1 MSEEYHETLLT
12 SMNQSCTIIQ
22 QSFLLRNSA
31 IAMPLRLLKFALSKE
46 YPEPRMFR
54 SYDRLKSS
62 YDAVI
67 IGGGGHGLAAAYY
80 LSRDY
85 GIRNIAV
92 VEKNYIGSGNT
103 GRNTT
108 IIRSNYL
115 TAEGVKFYDESVRLW
130 QDLSQ
135 EFDLNLFYSTRGHF
149 TLAHTDAS
157 LRTMRWRAEVNK
169 HFGIDSELVDSE
181 EVQKACPHMDMTCG
195 GHAPIL
201 GALYHAP
208 GSIARHDAVAWGYGR
223 GADQRGVEIHQ
234 KTEVLGITVEAGKVT
249 GVQTSRGFIS
259 TPKVLCAVAGSTPR
273 ILDMVGL
280 RSPLYIHP
288 LQAMVSEPM
297 KPWLDPI
304 IVSGSLHVYVSQTAR
319 GELVM
324 GASLD
329 PYELHSTRS
338 TLDFVEG
345 LAARMLDLF
354 PFLSHVNVVRQWAG
368 MADMTPDFA
377 PIMGKTPVEG
387 FYLDAGWGTW
397 GFKATPVCGKTMAYT
412 VTNDQNHDLIQDF
425 SLSRFTN
432 YQLVGEKGAAS
443 VGH

>member
-1 MSEEYHETLLT
+1 
-12 SMNQSCTIIQ
+12 
-22 QSFLLRNSA
+22 
-31 IAMPLRLLKFALSKE
+31 MPLRLLKFGFSQKH
-46 YPEPRMFR
+46 PEPRMFR
-54 SYDRLKSS
+54 QPDRLKSS

-80 LSRDY
+80 LARDH
-85 GIRNIAV
+85 GIHNVAV
-92 VEKNYIGSGNT
+92 LEKGYLGGGNT

-115 TAEGVKFYDESVRLW
+115 TPEGVKFYDESVRLW

-135 EFDLNLFYSTRGHF
+135 EFDLNVFYSTRGHF

-157 LRTMRWRAEVNK
+157 VRTMRWRSEVNK
-169 HFGIDSELVDSE
+169 HFGIASELVDADA
-181 EVQKACPHMDMTCG
+181 VQDACPHVDITCG

-234 KTEVLGITVEAGKVT
+234 QTEVLGITTKAGRVT
-249 GVQTSRGFIS
+249 GVETSRGKIS
-259 TPKVLCAVAGSTPR
+259 TSRVLCAVAGSTPR
-273 ILDMVGL
+273 LLAMVGL
-280 RSPLYIHP
+280 RSPLHIHP

-297 KPWLDPI
+297 KAWLDPI

-345 LAARMLDLF
+345 LAANMLELF
-354 PFLSHVNVVRQWAG
+354 PFLSHVKVVRQWAG

-377 PIMGKTPVEG
+377 PIMGKTAIEG
-387 FYLDAGWGTW
+387 FYLDSGWGTW
-397 GFKATPVCGKTMAYT
+397 GFKATPVAGKTMAYT
-412 VTNDQNHDLIQDF
+412 VANDRTHELIQDF
-425 SLSRFTN
+425 SLDRFAN
-432 YQLVGEKGAAS
+432 YALVGEKGAAS

>member
-1 MSEEYHETLLT
+1 MPWR
-12 SMNQSCTIIQ
+12 
-22 QSFLLRNSA
+22 LLR
-31 IAMPLRLLKFALSKE
+31 FALNKQH
-46 YPEPRMFR
+46 PEPRMFR
-54 SYDRLKSS
+54 YHPTLKPSYDV
-62 YDAVI
+62 VI
-67 IGGGGHGLAAAYY
+67 IGAGGHGLAAAYY
-80 LSRDY
+80 LARDH
-85 GIRNIAV
+85 GIHNV
-92 VEKNYIGSGNT
+92 CVLEKGYIGGGNT

-115 TAEGVKFYDESVRLW
+115 TPEGVKFYDESVRLW
-130 QDLSQ
+130 QDLAQ
-135 EFDLNLFYSTRGHF
+135 DFDLNLFYANRGHF
-149 TLAHTDAS
+149 TLAHTDAA

-169 HFGIDSELVDSE
+169 HYGVDSELVGPEAVKRAAPMIDLS
-181 EVQKACPHMDMTCG
+181 CG

-208 GSIARHDAVAWGYGR
+208 GSVARHDAVAWGYGR

-234 KTEVLGITVEAGKVT
+234 QTEVLGIDVQGGQVK
-249 GVQTSRGFIS
+249 GVRTSRGYIS

-273 ILDMVGL
+273 ILKMVDVS
-280 RSPLYIHP
+280 SPIYIHP
-288 LQAMVSEPM
+288 LQAMVSEPV

-304 IVSGSLHVYVSQTAR
+304 LVSGSLHVYISQSAR

-329 PYELHSTRS
+329 PYEVQSTRS

-345 LAARMLDLF
+345 LSAHMLDMF
-354 PFLSHVNVVRQWAG
+354 PFLSEVKVMRQWAG

-377 PIMGKTPVEG
+377 PIMGLTPVEG

-397 GFKATPVCGKTMAYT
+397 GFKATPVSGKTMAHT
-412 VTNDQNHDLIQDF
+412 VATGQPHPLITGF
-425 SLSRFTN
+425 SLDRFRQYALT
-432 YQLVGEKGAAS
+432 GEKGAAS

>member
-1 MSEEYHETLLT
+1 
-12 SMNQSCTIIQ
+12 
-22 QSFLLRNSA
+22 
-31 IAMPLRLLKFALSKE
+31 MPFRLLKFALSKE
-46 YPEPRMFR
+46 HPEPRMFR
-54 SYDRLKSS
+54 HHDRLKPS

-85 GIRNIAV
+85 GMSNIAV
-92 VEKNYIGSGNT
+92 IEKGYIGSGNT

-108 IIRSNYL
+108 IVRSNYL
-115 TAEGVKFYDESVRLW
+115 TPEGVKFYDESVRLW

-135 EFDLNLFYSTRGHF
+135 DFDLNIFYSTRGHF
-149 TLAHTDAS
+149 TLAHTDSAI
-157 LRTMRWRAEVNK
+157 RTMRWRAEVNK
-169 HFGIDSELVDSE
+169 HFGIDSELVSPNE
-181 EVQKACPHMDMTCG
+181 IQQACPHIDMTCG

-223 GADQRGVEIHQ
+223 GADRRGVEIHQ
-234 KTEVLGITVEAGKVT
+234 QTEVLGITIESGRVT
-249 GVQTSRGFIS
+249 GVETTRGHIS
-259 TPKVLCAVAGSTPR
+259 TPKVLCAVAGFTPR

-338 TLDFVEG
+338 TFDFAEN
-345 LAARMLDLF
+345 LAAHMLELF
-354 PFLSHVNVVRQWAG
+354 PFLSHVNIVRQWAG

-377 PIMGKTPVEG
+377 PIMGKTPIDG

-397 GFKATPVCGKTMAYT
+397 GFKATPVSGKTMAYT
-412 VTNDQNHDLIQDF
+412 MVHDRNHDLIQDF
-425 SLSRFTN
+425 SLSRFTE

>member
-1 MSEEYHETLLT
+1 
-12 SMNQSCTIIQ
+12 
-22 QSFLLRNSA
+22 
-31 IAMPLRLLKFALSKE
+31 MPLRLLKFALSKKH
-46 YPEPRMFR
+46 PEPRMFR
-54 SYDRLKSS
+54 HHAHLKSS

-80 LSRDY
+80 LARDH
-85 GIRNIAV
+85 GMNNVAV
-92 VEKNYIGSGNT
+92 LERGYIGGGNT

-115 TAEGVKFYDESVRLW
+115 TPEGVKFYDESVRLW

-135 EFDLNLFYSTRGHF
+135 DFDLNLFYSTRGHF
-149 TLAHTDAS
+149 TLAHTDSAV
-157 LRTMRWRAEVNK
+157 RTMRQRAEVNK
-169 HFGIDSELVDSE
+169 HFGIDSELVSPE
-181 EVQKACPHMDMTCG
+181 EIQKACPYMDLTCG
-195 GHAPIL
+195 GHAPVL

-223 GADQRGVEIHQ
+223 GADARGVEIHQ
-234 KTEVLGITVEAGKVT
+234 QTEVLGITVESGRVT
-249 GVQTSRGFIS
+249 GVQTTRGKIS
-259 TPKVLCAVAGSTPR
+259 TPRVLCAVAGFTPR
-273 ILDMVGL
+273 ILQMVGL
-280 RSPLYIHP
+280 RSPLYIYP

-345 LAARMLDLF
+345 LAAQMLELF
-354 PFLSHVNVVRQWAG
+354 PFLSHVKVVRQWAG

-377 PIMGKTPVEG
+377 PIMGKTLIDG

-397 GFKATPVCGKTMAYT
+397 GFKATPVSGKTMAYT
-412 VTNDQNHDLIQDF
+412 VASARNHDLIQDF
-425 SLSRFTN
+425 SLSRFVN
-432 YQLVGEKGAAS
+432 HALVGEKGAAS

>member
-1 MSEEYHETLLT
+1 
-12 SMNQSCTIIQ
+12 
-22 QSFLLRNSA
+22 
-31 IAMPLRLLKFALSKE
+31 MPLRLLKFALAQKH
-46 YPEPRMFR
+46 PEPRMFR
-54 SYDRLKSS
+54 QPDRLQSN

-80 LSRDY
+80 LARDH
-85 GIRNIAV
+85 GMTKVAV
-92 VEKNYIGSGNT
+92 LEKGYIGGGNT

-115 TAEGVKFYDESVRLW
+115 TPEGVKFYDESVRLW
-130 QDLSQ
+130 QDLSTD
-135 EFDLNLFYSTRGHF
+135 FDLNLFYSTRGHF
-149 TLAHTDAS
+149 TLAHTDAAV
-157 LRTMRWRAEVNK
+157 RTMRWRAEVNK
-169 HFGIDSELVDSE
+169 HYGVDSELVDAAA
-181 EVQKACPHMDMTCG
+181 VQAACPEMDITCG
-195 GHAPIL
+195 GHTPVM

-223 GADQRGVEIHQ
+223 GASDRGVEIHQ
-234 KTEVLGITVEAGKVT
+234 QTEVLGITTRSGRVT
-249 GVQTSRGFIS
+249 GVQTSRGEVS
-259 TPKVLCAVAGSTPR
+259 TPRVLCAVAGSTPR
-273 ILDMVGL
+273 LLQMVEL

-304 IVSGSLHVYVSQTAR
+304 IVSGSLHVYISQTAR

-338 TLDFVEG
+338 TLDFAES
-345 LAARMLDLF
+345 LSAHMLELF
-354 PFLSHVNVVRQWAG
+354 PFLSHVKIVRQWAG

-377 PIMGKTPVEG
+377 PIMGKTPIAG

-397 GFKATPVCGKTMAYT
+397 GFKATPVSGKTMAYT
-412 VTNDQNHDLIQDF
+412 VACDRPHDLIRDF
-425 SLSRFTN
+425 SLERFEK
-432 YQLVGEKGAAS
+432 YDLVAEKGAAS

>member
-1 MSEEYHETLLT
+1 
-12 SMNQSCTIIQ
+12 
-22 QSFLLRNSA
+22 
-31 IAMPLRLLKFALSKE
+31 MPLRLLKFALAQNH
-46 YPEPRMFR
+46 PEPRMFR
-54 SYDRLKSS
+54 QPDRLQSN

-80 LSRDY
+80 LARDH
-85 GIRNIAV
+85 GMTKVAV
-92 VEKNYIGSGNT
+92 LEQGYIGGGNT

-115 TAEGVKFYDESVRLW
+115 TPEGVKFYDESVRLW
-130 QDLSQ
+130 QDLSTD
-135 EFDLNLFYSTRGHF
+135 FDLNLFYSTRGHF
-149 TLAHTDAS
+149 TLAHTDAAV
-157 LRTMRWRAEVNK
+157 RTMRQRAEVNK
-169 HFGIDSELVDSE
+169 HYGVDSELVDAAA
-181 EVQKACPHMDMTCG
+181 VQAACPEMDITCG
-195 GHAPIL
+195 GHTPVM

-223 GADQRGVEIHQ
+223 GASDRGVEIHQ
-234 KTEVLGITVEAGKVT
+234 QTEVLGITTQSGRVT
-249 GVQTSRGFIS
+249 GVQTSRGEIS
-259 TPKVLCAVAGSTPR
+259 TPRLLCAVAGSTPR
-273 ILDMVGL
+273 LLQMLEL

-304 IVSGSLHVYVSQTAR
+304 IVSGSLHVYISQTAR

-338 TLDFVEG
+338 TLDFAEG
-345 LAARMLDLF
+345 LSAHMLELF
-354 PFLSHVNVVRQWAG
+354 PFLSHVKIVRQWAG

-377 PIMGKTPVEG
+377 PIMGKTPIAG

-397 GFKATPVCGKTMAYT
+397 GFKATPVSGKTMAYT
-412 VTNDQNHDLIQDF
+412 MACDRPHDLIRDF
-425 SLSRFTN
+425 SLERFEK
-432 YQLVGEKGAAS
+432 YDLVAEKGAAS

>member
-1 MSEEYHETLLT
+1 MP
-12 SMNQSCTIIQ
+12 
-22 QSFLLRNSA
+22 FRLLR
-31 IAMPLRLLKFALSKE
+31 FALSKE
-46 YPEPRMFR
+46 HPEPRMFR
-54 SYDRLKSS
+54 QRDRLRSS

-80 LSRDY
+80 LARDY
-85 GIRNIAV
+85 GMTNVAV
-92 VEKNYIGSGNT
+92 LEKGYLGGGNT

-115 TAEGVKFYDESVRLW
+115 TPEGVKFYDESVRLW

-135 EFDLNLFYSTRGHF
+135 DFDLNLFYSTRGHF
-149 TLAHTDAS
+149 TLAHTDSS
-157 LRTMRWRAEVNK
+157 LRTMRARAEVNK
-169 HFGIDSELVDSE
+169 HFGVKSEVVSPQE
-181 EVQKACPHMDMTCG
+181 IRQVCPHIDISCG

-223 GADQRGVEIHQ
+223 GADKQGVEIHQ
-234 KTEVLGITVEAGKVT
+234 QTEVLGITVKSDRVT
-249 GVQTSRGFIS
+249 GVETSRGYVE
-259 TPKVLCAVAGSTPR
+259 TPKVISCVAGSTPR
-273 ILDMVGL
+273 MLDMVGL
-280 RSPLYIHP
+280 KSPLYVHP

-297 KPWLDPI
+297 KPWLNPI
-304 IVSGSLHVYVSQTAR
+304 IVSGSLHVYVSQSAR

-329 PYELHSTRS
+329 PYELHSSRS
-338 TLDFVEG
+338 TLDFTEG
-345 LAARMLDLF
+345 LAAHMLDLF
-354 PFLSHVNVVRQWAG
+354 PFLSHVKVVRQWAG
-368 MADMTPDFA
+368 IADMTPDFA
-377 PIMGKTPVEG
+377 PIMGKTPIEG

-412 VTNDQNHDLIQDF
+412 VARDHDHEMIKEF
-425 SLSRFTN
+425 SLSRFEK